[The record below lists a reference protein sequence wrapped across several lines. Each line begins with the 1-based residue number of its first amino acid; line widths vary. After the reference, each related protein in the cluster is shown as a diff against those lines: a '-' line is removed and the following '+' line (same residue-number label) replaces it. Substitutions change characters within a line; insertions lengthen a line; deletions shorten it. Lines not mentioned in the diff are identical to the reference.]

1 MTPVFQSTVSTPSLS
16 PPLQVVT
23 WFHND
28 LIIIIMMVVVVMMMM
43 MMIMMMMMM
52 MIDKKAHKSK
62 TCSPAYVPH
71 WCPISLH

>member
-23 WFHND
+23 WFHID
-28 LIIIIMMVVVVMMMM
+28 LIIIIMMVVMVT
-43 MMIMMMMMM
+43 MM
-52 MIDKKAHKSK
+52 MIDKKAHESK

>member
-28 LIIIIMMVVVVMMMM
+28 LIIIIIMMVVVVV
-43 MMIMMMMMM
+43 
-52 MIDKKAHKSK
+52 MIDKKAL
-62 TCSPAYVPH
+62 
-71 WCPISLH
+71 ISTYKCK

>member
-28 LIIIIMMVVVVMMMM
+28 LIIIIMMVVVVMMM
-43 MMIMMMMMM
+43 
-52 MIDKKAHKSK
+52 IDKKAHKSK

>member
-23 WFHND
+23 WFHID

-43 MMIMMMMMM
+43 MMMMGWLEKM
-52 MIDKKAHKSK
+52 
-62 TCSPAYVPH
+62 
-71 WCPISLH
+71 